1 MFEVDMGDQRGREED
16 RRNSCT
22 EVDSLFEESQAV
34 EVDSGKRQRKKV
46 ASKISSDSLF
56 EDRRVERKEG
66 AKATFRGDLC
76 VKRGVFLQF
85 WSCPHCRRKYLLLR
99 LQSRGN
105 IWPSVTSPAV
115 AVL

>member
-1 MFEVDMGDQRGREED
+1 MFEVDMGDQRGREDD

-66 AKATFRGDLC
+66 AK
-76 VKRGVFLQF
+76 Q
-85 WSCPHCRRKYLLLR
+85 
-99 LQSRGN
+99 
-105 IWPSVTSPAV
+105 PSVEIC
-115 AVL
+115 VLSGAFSYNFGHVHIVDESIFFCVYNPGEIFGHP